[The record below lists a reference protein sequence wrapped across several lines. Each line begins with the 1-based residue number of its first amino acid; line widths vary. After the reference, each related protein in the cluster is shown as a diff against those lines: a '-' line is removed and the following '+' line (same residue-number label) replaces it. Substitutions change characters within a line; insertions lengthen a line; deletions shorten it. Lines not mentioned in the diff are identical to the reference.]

1 MNHHHDFNFY
11 YGKHP
16 HLTNDQRAASLIE
29 MQKQIQQLLT
39 TRNDLIDKK
48 DKIGSDFQINTDF
61 YTNIDYQTAYTMDEL
76 ADVIQGITPASVQGQ
91 EYSQS
96 TYKR

>member
-11 YGKHP
+11 YGTHP
-16 HLTNDQRAASLIE
+16 VLSTDQRAASLIE

-39 TRNDLIDKK
+39 TRNDLIEHK
-48 DKIGSDFQINTDF
+48 DEIGTNFQINTDF

-76 ADVIQGITPASVQGQ
+76 ADAIQYITPASIQGK
-91 EYSQS
+91 EYSQYS
-96 TYKR
+96 YKR